1 MFGKS
6 FGQRHGSAEPPIEMR
21 FVDLF
26 MIIVTALMF
35 MIVMLSIVS
44 AFVGGSNALAE
55 VSPRIISVELPAG
68 LANRPYSVTLA
79 GIGGSTPYT
88 WKIISGALPGG
99 LGLDEENGIISGTPE
114 KIQQT
119 QFIISLNDNDK
130 RSSQKEYFL
139 EILQVGSQEVDI
151 QRNLYV
157 IGDAVY
163 APDGQIN
170 SPYSFQL
177 SAFGGVPPYSW
188 VLIKGNLP
196 SGIDLTEDGQ
206 ITGNPTT
213 ISDGDFEVEVKD
225 SQGESLNQ
233 KIHLV
238 VNSGP
243 DSWWK
248 KMFVYLEIVLR
259 VIAYILLVIILY
271 VTLFVDR
278 EEGIIRQEAYESPW
292 TRFRKRF
299 RR

>member
-114 KIQQT
+114 KIQ
-119 QFIISLNDNDK
+119 
-130 RSSQKEYFL
+130 
-139 EILQVGSQEVDI
+139 
-151 QRNLYV
+151 
-157 IGDAVY
+157 
-163 APDGQIN
+163 
-170 SPYSFQL
+170 
-177 SAFGGVPPYSW
+177 
-188 VLIKGNLP
+188 
-196 SGIDLTEDGQ
+196 
-206 ITGNPTT
+206 
-213 ISDGDFEVEVKD
+213 
-225 SQGESLNQ
+225 
-233 KIHLV
+233 
-238 VNSGP
+238 
-243 DSWWK
+243 
-248 KMFVYLEIVLR
+248 
-259 VIAYILLVIILY
+259 
-271 VTLFVDR
+271 
-278 EEGIIRQEAYESPW
+278 
-292 TRFRKRF
+292 
-299 RR
+299 

>member
-1 MFGKS
+1 MFGKT
-6 FGQRHGSAEPPIEMR
+6 FGQRHGAAEPPIEMR

-79 GIGGSTPYT
+79 GTGGSTPYT
-88 WKIISGALPGG
+88 WKITNGSLPGG
-99 LGLDEENGIISGTPE
+99 LSLDEEKGIISGTPE

-119 QFIISLNDNDK
+119 QFTISLNDNDK
-130 RSSQKEYFL
+130 RSSQKEYSL
-139 EILQVGSQEVDI
+139 EILQVGSQEVEI

-157 IGDAVY
+157 IGDAVHV
-163 APDGQIN
+163 PDGQIN

-177 SAFGGVPPYSW
+177 SAFGGIPPYSW
-188 VLIKGNLP
+188 GLIRGNLP

-213 ISDGDFEVEVKD
+213 ISDEDFEVEIKD
-225 SQGESLNQ
+225 SQGESVNQ

-248 KMFVYLEIVLR
+248 KAFVYLEIVLR
-259 VIAYILLVIILY
+259 IIAYILLVIILY

-278 EEGIIRQEAYESPW
+278 KEEIIRQEAYKSPW
-292 TRFRKRF
+292 TRFRERF